1 MTQVVLI
8 KHVGATGGIA
18 VPSEAQK
25 GDAASCW
32 WWADAVAGCELRL
45 GLGDR
50 GVGEDLGVCRENRG
64 LMGTGGNAG
73 GAVWVSVGGCRWTE
87 WF

>member
-1 MTQVVLI
+1 M
-8 KHVGATGGIA
+8 
-18 VPSEAQK
+18 
-25 GDAASCW
+25 
-32 WWADAVAGCELRL
+32 AGCELRL

-73 GAVWVSVGGCRWTE
+73 GAVWVSVGGVQMD
-87 WF
+87 